1 MEHTNPDDGRLN
13 ILQHLREPDSFLAVV
28 VMAGAALILII
39 VAALIVLVATGSDLV
54 PKGYTRAAASTQ
66 IVWPSAAL
74 RG

>member
-1 MEHTNPDDGRLN
+1 MDPNPNDGHLN

-39 VAALIVLVATGSDLV
+39 VAALIVLAVTGSDLV
-54 PKGYTRAAASTQ
+54 PRGYTRAAASMPILWLST
-66 IVWPSAAL
+66 AL